1 MPFMHN
7 GLRAP
12 ARAATA
18 ACVPAAYRLAA
29 CVLGA
34 AACLGT
40 GAAAAADLFYG
51 ADAGWFWDDNVTRAQ
66 ARPDILADSGL
77 TAGGSLGLVL
87 SARERD
93 SFAVGAELRTRQYQ
107 RFHGL
112 DMAGLGANVSYRMK
126 FGLGAYAPR
135 AAVSFAA
142 GPERYGDSLRNGW
155 RSRLALELGRRLNDR
170 WDISGGYSVDRFDAD
185 NVLAPLPRFSRD
197 VYSLQGRSLFARAEY
212 TLSERWLALLH
223 LNFRRGDVLSSSR
236 PSLPVFLA
244 SSDIAPDA
252 AFGAGYFAYKLA
264 GRTASARLGA
274 SYALSPHSSLNLDL
288 TREVTV
294 SEGPLGYRSTL
305 GNATFVYS
313 Y

>member
-7 GLRAP
+7 GLRAS
-12 ARAATA
+12 ARAAA
-18 ACVPAAYRLAA
+18 ACIPSARGLTA
-29 CVLGA
+29 CVLV
-34 AACLGT
+34 AACLLGT
-40 GAAAAADLFYG
+40 GAAAAADVFYG
-51 ADAGWFWDDNVTRAQ
+51 ADAAWFRDDNVAKAQ
-66 ARPDILADSGL
+66 AHTDILADSGL
-77 TAGGSLGLVL
+77 AAAGSVGLVL

-93 SFAVGAELRTRQYQ
+93 SFALGAELRTRQYR

-112 DMAGLGANVSYRMK
+112 DMTGLGANLSYRMK

-142 GPERYGDSLRNGW
+142 GPERYGDGLRNGW

-170 WDISGGYSVDRFDAD
+170 WDISGGYGVDRFDAD
-185 NVLAPLPRFSRD
+185 NVPPPLPRFGRD

-212 TLSERWLALLH
+212 TFNERWLALLH

-236 PSLPVFLA
+236 PSVPVFLA

-252 AFGAGYFAYKLA
+252 AFGGSYFAYKLA

-274 SYALSPHSSLNLDL
+274 SYALSPHSSLNVDL
-288 TREVTV
+288 TREVTA